1 MGRRILHI
9 CTGFN
14 LDFNGGITNYVRCL
28 AKQQT
33 SNGNQVYVL
42 SDSGNSDGYEVIQFS
57 SKVRIWGFYKKKD
70 EKSLINIK
78 KLLDEL
84 SIDLIHIHMMLNIDQ
99 DLYKILKDYKY
110 VVSLHDYYYICPRIQ
125 MVAPGQ
131 IRCCIANT
139 EKCEKCFNLIDK
151 NWFLSGGF
159 RRIFGEG
166 FAYKF
171 PLKSKKVYRRWF
183 DRNKQLLENAQ
194 MLFPVSNRVEEIY
207 RNSGINNEY
216 HTLHIGN
223 ITAENF
229 NKIAIKRDGE
239 EIHLILLSDVS
250 YIKGGPLFFD
260 ILQKTNNPHLKVHFY
275 GRCDNKTKEIFKRL
289 GINYH
294 GEYKQIDLPEIL
306 SKMDLGVM
314 TPIWEDNGPQVVME
328 MLNNHLPVFAT
339 KMGGITDF
347 VNSENGFIFDPF
359 NEAEKNQAIN
369 FLNQLNRDQINKL
382 REHIKRTL
390 TPYEHYEELIRFY
403 EKILEKG

>member
-139 EKCEKCFNLIDK
+139 EKCEKCFNLVD
-151 NWFLSGGF
+151 SGGYL
-159 RRIFGEG
+159 G
-166 FAYKF
+166 
-171 PLKSKKVYRRWF
+171 
-183 DRNKQLLENAQ
+183 
-194 MLFPVSNRVEEIY
+194 RV
-207 RNSGINNEY
+207 
-216 HTLHIGN
+216 LHI
-223 ITAENF
+223 
-229 NKIAIKRDGE
+229 
-239 EIHLILLSDVS
+239 
-250 YIKGGPLFFD
+250 
-260 ILQKTNNPHLKVHFY
+260 
-275 GRCDNKTKEIFKRL
+275 
-289 GINYH
+289 
-294 GEYKQIDLPEIL
+294 
-306 SKMDLGVM
+306 
-314 TPIWEDNGPQVVME
+314 
-328 MLNNHLPVFAT
+328 
-339 KMGGITDF
+339 
-347 VNSENGFIFDPF
+347 NS
-359 NEAEKNQAIN
+359 
-369 FLNQLNRDQINKL
+369 
-382 REHIKRTL
+382 H
-390 TPYEHYEELIRFY
+390 
-403 EKILEKG
+403 